1 MAQNTCFLNMR
12 RHGTTN
18 EPRAIQRYVHVME
31 HLGRS
36 VVVSTCGLMVR
47 PSCPWLGAT
56 PDRVVYDPRE
66 DPPLGL
72 IEVKCPW
79 SKRADP
85 LSKALASEDFCVQ
98 LNDDIPE
105 LKVSSEYYAQVMGQ
119 MFCSGFKWTHFVVYA
134 EKWIVVCKVVFSE
147 STWIAM
153 KSKLD
158 SFYFNHAAPF
168 VASLHQ
174 VSHDTP
180 LSQP

>member
-1 MAQNTCFLNMR
+1 MR

-18 EPRAIQRYVHVME
+18 EPRAIQRYIHVME

-36 VVVSTCGLMVR
+36 VVVSTCGLTVC

-66 DPPLGL
+66 EPPFGL

-79 SKRADP
+79 SKRSDP
-85 LSKALASEDFCVQ
+85 LNTALASEDFCVQ
-98 LNDDIPE
+98 LNGDTPE

-119 MFCSGFKWTHFVVYA
+119 MFCSGLKWTHFVVYA
-134 EKWIVVCKVVFSE
+134 EKWIVMCKVVFSE
-147 STWIAM
+147 SSSLAM

-158 SFYFNHAAPF
+158 RFYFKHAVPF
-168 VASLHQ
+168 VASLHEM
-174 VSHDTP
+174 SHDPP